1 MHAGAG
7 ADDQHG
13 EARGANLSGTY
24 KADLGLLEAQTIKD
38 THKGEARGANLS
50 DTPTPTLAALS
61 EEEGGMGGKGGG
73 AGAACQAGAGVEVL

>member
-7 ADDQHG
+7 VDDQHG
-13 EARGANLSGTY
+13 EARGANLSGTH
-24 KADLGLLEAQTIKD
+24 KAELEAQSYKD

-50 DTPTPTLAALS
+50 DTRPPALAALS

-73 AGAACQAGAGVEVL
+73 AGAAGQAGAGVEVL